1 MDSVLVVRAI
11 HRNGTYERRGSGGAG
26 WQVSHERVLSFARR
40 RAGLEWEEGRLLR
53 EALRAGVHRRL
64 GTAQNRR
71 CAAKR
76 QSDMVGC
83 A

>member
-40 RAGLEWEEGRLLR
+40 RAGLDWEEGRLPR
-53 EALRAGVHRRL
+53 GSPSRSASAARNCPKPALR
-64 GTAQNRR
+64 
-71 CAAKR
+71 CEAA
-76 QSDMVGC
+76 S
-83 A
+83 